1 MRHRNPRLVTGALGR
16 IPAIRWCL
24 CLAIIALCSGTTA
37 DAQTLDEEVAALRND
52 VEAIAEQIV
61 TARSRDRTDIDGTLN
76 INRYGNLLGT
86 ALMRARDLQV
96 QGGLSG
102 LMVAAEESR
111 TDEQIGGGSGA
122 RGTTTLVSKGSV
134 PAILGFAVENGALTQ
149 STSGTTITFTGNPVG
164 IARALQNKGF
174 VETTG
179 FPDAGL
185 EKLSHLS
192 FSVSFDASRGVSSPT
207 FTADRQQLSEYRLRA
222 ELINHRDPRRSALWK
237 SIPALTP
244 LSAQQASWIR
254 TAERSP
260 AFQEWLA
267 PLQRRVADLSE
278 PSFIRDAILE
288 AVSTFPFA
296 TLDADTTTALGDFGQ
311 AVRTFE
317 QQRTGLLDR
326 VRHGLL
332 ITFEYAN
339 NRQVDD
345 TSTSTLNFIV
355 EKGRGG
361 TDFTFNASS
370 DLVNGTL
377 TPLMPDRM
385 RDVQLSAQLDVPLLR
400 RADTG
405 LFLFSISGK
414 YQYLKRD
421 PAFGV
426 STLATP
432 SASLAVAQMK
442 FTIPMG
448 TSGTKIPLSISFA
461 NRTELINEHE
471 IRGNI
476 GVTYD
481 LDALF
486 ARRP

>member
-1 MRHRNPRLVTGALGR
+1 MSGAREATPPFPWCVFLSMLVLFA
-16 IPAIRWCL
+16 
-24 CLAIIALCSGTTA
+24 CSTA
-37 DAQTLDEEVAALRND
+37 GAQTFDEEAAALRND
-52 VEAIAEQIV
+52 AEAIAEQIV
-61 TARSRDRTDIDGTLN
+61 AARNRDRTDIDGTLN
-76 INRYGNLLGT
+76 INRYGNLLGA

-102 LMVAAEESR
+102 LMAAAEENR

-134 PAILGFAVENGALTQ
+134 PAVLGFAVENGALTQ
-149 STSGTTITFTGNPVG
+149 STSGTTVTFTGNPVG

-179 FPDAGL
+179 FPHAGL
-185 EKLSHLS
+185 ERLSHLS

-207 FTADRQQLSEYRLRA
+207 FTGDRQQLSEYRLRA

-237 SIPALTP
+237 NIPALTP
-244 LSAQQASWIR
+244 LAAQQASWIL

-260 AFQEWLA
+260 GFQDWFA
-267 PLQRRVADLSE
+267 PLQRRVAELSDA
-278 PSFIRDAILE
+278 SFIRDAILE

-296 TLDADTTTALGDFGQ
+296 TLDAETTTALGEFGQ
-311 AVRTFE
+311 AVGSFE
-317 QQRTGLLDR
+317 QQRTELLDR

-332 ITFEYAN
+332 ITFEYVN
-339 NRQVDD
+339 NRQIDD
-345 TSTSTLNFIV
+345 TSTSTLNVIA
-355 EKGRGG
+355 EKGTGG
-361 TDFTFNASS
+361 TDVTFNASS
-370 DLVNGTL
+370 DLLNGTL
-377 TPLMPDRM
+377 PSSAPDRM
-385 RDVQLSAQLDVPLLR
+385 RDIQLSAQLDVPLLR
-400 RADTG
+400 RDDTG
-405 LFLFSISGK
+405 VFLFSVSGK

-426 STLATP
+426 VTPATP
-432 SASLAVAQMK
+432 SASLAVAQLK

-461 NRTELINEHE
+461 NRTELIDEHE
-471 IRGNI
+471 VRGNI